1 MCSLPTM
8 KFRAPAAPGLACGP
22 GGGVGFAVLSR
33 DGPLSFSLWT
43 YRVRMIK
50 NCRVEAA
57 ISLMTFRAAP
67 GAALKL
73 RSTRLRSTNGVAGV
87 PPGCAPGPLGPTVGD
102 GIGVDDGPPSLGK
115 GVRRSEVKL
124 ATFASS
130 KIFMS
135 IWILEMFC

>member
-8 KFRAPAAPGLACGP
+8 KFRAPAAPGLACAP

-43 YRVRMIK
+43 YKVRMIK

-57 ISLMTFRAAP
+57 ISLITFRAAP

-73 RSTRLRSTNGVAGV
+73 TSTTLRSTNGGAGV
-87 PPGCAPGPLGPTVGD
+87 PPGIAPGARRPTVGD
-102 GIGVDDGPPSLGK
+102 DVGVDDGPPSSGK
-115 GVRRSEVKL
+115 GVRPTE
-124 ATFASS
+124 
-130 KIFMS
+130 
-135 IWILEMFC
+135 